1 MATLT
6 DPATTI
12 GRPEYGLPPG
22 YPAHGNDV
30 SAFVRYALSLARRNL
45 VAIALILAAAVAAA
59 VVLTMIDTPRY
70 TAVTTV
76 QINDQ
81 SDKVL
86 GEEMDTEANVDAGW
100 DVERF
105 LNTQLEVLRSR
116 EVAERVANEL
126 NLYDDPSFFA
136 AMELDEPSGI
146 DRTMRRETV
155 VALVQ
160 KSLDVDLPR
169 ETRVVRISVTSAN
182 PEMSARIANGFA
194 EQFIQ
199 SSLQRRYDSSSY
211 ARKFIADQLAQSR
224 GQLEASERE
233 LNAYAR
239 QAGLLRDRGVQTKDG
254 TDSTGA
260 TSVTVASLDQLNA
273 AANQARAA
281 RIQSE
286 SRWRAEQAQAPLSS
300 SAVLANPT
308 VQQLMTDRAR
318 VEAKLETLR
327 ARYLDD
333 YPEIVQLEA
342 ERTSINQQLQSVA
355 RSVRDSIRSEY
366 VGAQTA
372 ERRLQDQVAALQG
385 ETLAEQDRSVR
396 YNTLARE
403 ADTNRSIYEGLL
415 QRYRELNASAG
426 ISTSNLSIVDKAL
439 VPRTPSSPNLVK
451 NLLIAILLGLI
462 AAGAFVVLRDQLD
475 DTIRVPEDVEAKMQM
490 PLLGV
495 VPTSQ
500 DESPADE
507 LLDPKSPMSEA
518 YNSLRG
524 TLMYSTPDGLPRILQ
539 VTSSQPA
546 EGKST
551 SSNAIAL
558 GLARMGKSVVLIDA
572 DLRRP
577 SEHKLHKLPNDR
589 GLSDLLTGG
598 HELDDT
604 IVHEVSPNL
613 NIITSG
619 PIPPS
624 PTELLS
630 GPRFA
635 HLLEQLSSR
644 YDCVVIDSPPVL
656 GLADAPVMSA
666 LADGVIFVVEASRS
680 RSGML
685 KTAVRR
691 LRAMNPVILGAV
703 LTKFDPTAASNKY
716 SEYYGYDYYRYSHA
730 DDARA

>member
-1 MATLT
+1 M
-6 DPATTI
+6 
-12 GRPEYGLPPG
+12 PPG
-22 YPAHGNDV
+22 YPTAGTNI
-30 SAFVRYALSLARRNL
+30 SAFIRYGLSLVRRNIIP
-45 VAIALILAAAVAAA
+45 IALILAAAVAAA
-59 VVLTMIDTPRY
+59 VVLTMLDTPRY
-70 TAVTTV
+70 TATTTV

-86 GEEMDTEANVDAGW
+86 GDDMDTEANVNAGW

-126 NLYDDPSFFA
+126 NLFEDPAFFA
-136 AMELDEPSGI
+136 AMEVPVPDGAADATL
-146 DRTMRRETV
+146 RREAV
-155 VALVQ
+155 VGLVQ
-160 KSLDVDLPR
+160 GSIGVDLPR

-194 EQFIQ
+194 DQFIQ

-239 QAGLLRDRGVQTKDG
+239 QAGLLRNRGAQEEGNSSVNG
-254 TDSTGA
+254 SG
-260 TSVTVASLDQLNA
+260 SVTIASLDQLNE
-273 AANQARAA
+273 AANQASAT
-281 RIQSE
+281 RIQAE
-286 SRWRAEQAQAPLSS
+286 ARWRAEEAQAPLSS
-300 SAVLANPT
+300 PTVLANPT

-318 VEAKLETLR
+318 VDAKIQTLR

-355 RSVRDSIRSEY
+355 RSVRDGIRSEY
-366 VGAQTA
+366 LGAQTA
-372 ERRLQDQVAALQG
+372 ERRLRDQVGTLQG

-403 ADTNRSIYEGLL
+403 ADTNRSIYDGLL

-426 ISTSNLSIVDKAL
+426 ISTSNLSIVDKAQ
-439 VPRTPSSPNLVK
+439 VPRSPSSPNLIK
-451 NLLIAILLGLI
+451 NLMIAILLGLM
-462 AAGAFVVLRDQLD
+462 AAAAFILLRDQLD
-475 DTIRVPEDVEAKMQM
+475 DTIRVPEDVEAKMHM

-500 DESPADE
+500 DDNPTNE

-524 TLMYSTPDGLPRILQ
+524 ALMYSTANGLPRILQ
-539 VTSSQPA
+539 VTSSQPG

-551 SSNAIAL
+551 SSNAIAR
-558 GLARMGKSVVLIDA
+558 GFARMGKRVVLIDA

-577 SEHKLHKLPNDR
+577 SEHKHHNLPNDR
-589 GLSDLLTGG
+589 GLSDLLTGAR
-598 HELDDT
+598 ELDAT
-604 IVHEVSPNL
+604 IMHEVAPNL
-613 NIITSG
+613 YVITSG

-635 HLLEQLSSR
+635 HLLEQLSAQF
-644 YDCVVIDSPPVL
+644 DCVVIDSPPVL

-666 LADGVIFVVEASRS
+666 LADGVVFVVEASRS

-703 LTKFDPTAASNKY
+703 LTKFDPAAGANRY
-716 SEYYGYDYYRYSHA
+716 SEYYGYEYYRYSNA
-730 DDARA
+730 DDAKA